1 MAEYWGLHQIAHR
14 MGWGS
19 LKTPLRQK
27 RLNNFLMY
35 RRRRGS
41 SPRWLWY
48 SNDGLIH
55 AWEIALCQAQ
65 RDEMLH
71 KEEKKSTAGGA
82 FDGVGARKDQDTRG

>member
-1 MAEYWGLHQIAHR
+1 MAEFWGLRQIADR

-19 LKTPLRQK
+19 VRTPLRQK
-27 RLNNFLMY
+27 KLNNFLMY

-55 AWEIALCQAQ
+55 TWEVALCQAQ

-71 KEEKKSTAGGA
+71 QEEKKSTARGV
-82 FDGVGARKDQDTRG
+82 FDGHGEEGKRPT